1 MKNIVLLLLVLCLS
15 CQFQTKGS
23 EGEVPADTLLV
34 DMSEPERV
42 QLSTIE
48 AGDFLM
54 KDETAFGEVIELKG
68 ENLVPDTFIWRTLQ
82 SMMVWK
88 GSKAVVSNNDFRG
101 GSRPFIMFE
110 YPSMRFIRK
119 IGTIGNGPNE
129 FMVTQVVPATDDSLL
144 CYLYEETKDKLYECD
159 FEGNFKL
166 YPYPFDSSIKQGFST
181 KSDIYN
187 VGKDDFFYV
196 NDSKTGK
203 SIFRSTMNGD
213 SMSVQEL
220 YSLQLNPKRK
230 SPFAYIGSFAVNLDR
245 NRMFYAY
252 KYFRILRF
260 MDLEGN
266 DVRTLNFQQT
276 EFDYGSLK
284 IADGLDRNITYYWE
298 RPAVTDK
305 YIYILYSGRTPAD
318 AVRESSKGNI
328 YIYLEQYDWNG
339 NPIKKYRLDRWGYV
353 YLDEQ
358 RNEIIM
364 LSTWDDDP
372 FWRYKF
378 PDN

>member
-1 MKNIVLLLLVLCLS
+1 MKNIVILLSTLCLS
-15 CQFQTKGS
+15 CQFHAKSS
-23 EGEVPADTLLV
+23 EGEVPADTLSV

-42 QLSTIE
+42 QLSPIE

-101 GSRPFIMFE
+101 GSRPFLMFE

-119 IGTIGNGPNE
+119 IGTIGNGPDE

-230 SPFAYIGSFAVNLDR
+230 SPFTYFGSFVVNPNQ
-245 NRMFYAY
+245 NRMVYAY
-252 KYFRILRF
+252 KYFKILKF
-260 MDLEGN
+260 MDLDGEN
-266 DVRTLNFQQT
+266 VRTLNFQQT
-276 EFDYGSLK
+276 GFDYGSLK
-284 IADGLDRNITYYWE
+284 IADGLDRNVTNYWGPISFDE
-298 RPAVTDK
+298 K
-305 YIYILYSGRTPAD
+305 YVYIGYNGRTPSDVAK
-318 AVRESSKGNI
+318 ELSKGI
-328 YIYLEQYDWNG
+328 SYMYIEQYDWNG
-339 NPIKKYRLDRWGYV
+339 NPIRKYKLDRGGHAYV
-353 YLDEQ
+353 DS
-358 RNEIIM
+358 NENILI
-364 LSTWDDDP
+364 LISGSDDP

-378 PDN
+378 PVE